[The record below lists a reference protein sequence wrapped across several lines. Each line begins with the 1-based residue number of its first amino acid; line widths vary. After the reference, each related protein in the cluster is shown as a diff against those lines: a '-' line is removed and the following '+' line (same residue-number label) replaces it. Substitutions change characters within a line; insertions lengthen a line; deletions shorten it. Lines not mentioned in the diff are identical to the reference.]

1 MFMIMKP
8 TRHNQENY
16 SFKHYPIN
24 DNNIMSL
31 EQDKILEFIKEK
43 ETKNTIRYQE
53 VKEGE
58 KEDIVIGP
66 LYIQKSFLPDKI
78 PEKIKITIH
87 INT

>member
-1 MFMIMKP
+1 MINK
-8 TRHNQENY
+8 
-16 SFKHYPIN
+16 
-24 DNNIMSL
+24 MSL

-53 VKEGE
+53 VKEGSE
-58 KEDIVIGP
+58 GEDIVIGP

-87 INT
+87 MNS

>member
-1 MFMIMKP
+1 MINK
-8 TRHNQENY
+8 
-16 SFKHYPIN
+16 
-24 DNNIMSL
+24 MSL

-58 KEDIVIGP
+58 DIVIGP

-87 INT
+87 INS

>member
-1 MFMIMKP
+1 MIDK
-8 TRHNQENY
+8 Y
-16 SFKHYPIN
+16 SFKHYPDN

-53 VKEGE
+53 VGE

>member
-1 MFMIMKP
+1 MINK
-8 TRHNQENY
+8 
-16 SFKHYPIN
+16 
-24 DNNIMSL
+24 MSL

-53 VKEGE
+53 VKEGSE
-58 KEDIVIGP
+58 GDDIVIGP

-87 INT
+87 MNS

>member
-1 MFMIMKP
+1 MKP

-58 KEDIVIGP
+58 KGDIVIGP